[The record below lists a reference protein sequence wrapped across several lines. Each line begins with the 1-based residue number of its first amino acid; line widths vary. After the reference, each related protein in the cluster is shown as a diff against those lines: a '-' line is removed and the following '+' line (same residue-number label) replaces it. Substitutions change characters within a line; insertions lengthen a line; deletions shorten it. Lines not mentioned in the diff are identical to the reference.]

1 MAMPRTRSGRT
12 TSLRD
17 SDMRLSESDRIEGA
31 GSWDAIEWTK
41 VDPVSRSVPLGLQQ
55 FLLEGERVI
64 VEEKCGRAVEGS
76 CLKFTAHMF
85 NLRKIKVTSGS
96 WMFGLI
102 RFMIYFQGYGVV
114 LVNTDE
120 AGTLF
125 VTNFRL
131 LFLSDGSRSIIGLG
145 TIPLATIEKF
155 SKSVMKLPS
164 GPRQVDKTPSQR
176 LLQVIGRDMRIIV
189 FGFRPRTKQRRAVY
203 DALMRC
209 ARPARI
215 WDLYAFAVGPSKFSN
230 TNPQVR
236 LLNEYFRLLGL
247 GSHHATTRTI
257 EDGSFT
263 LSNEWW
269 RISSVNSNYAM
280 CPTYPFALLIP
291 NSMSDVE
298 IQQACTFRA
307 RCRLPAISWCHPVG
321 LWWAVG
327 TGAVLARSS
336 QPLVGLMMN
345 MRSNADEKLVAS
357 LWTQLAGIK
366 ERRRKLYIADARPRK
381 NALANGAMGGGS
393 ESSAN
398 YSQSEIV
405 FFGIDNIHAMRESL
419 VRLRDYVDTHG
430 ANSSD
435 GMSSYLRHGGWT
447 WGGGNLSSMS
457 ASVSTLGDSGWL
469 IHVQSVLAGSAWIAA
484 RVALE
489 SATVLVHCSD
499 GWDRT
504 TQLVSLA
511 SLLLDPYYR
520 TIQGFQALVEKD
532 WLAFGHPFSD
542 RLGMPTVSGSDGLP
556 GEFARQA
563 STGSIPSSPLRQS
576 SGAST
581 PHSTSSHAQS
591 QSSPIFLQWVDCVS
605 QLLRMYPFAFE
616 FSSVFLVELVD
627 CVLSCR
633 FGNFL
638 CNSERERQQAGVY
651 DACGCLWMYLADLR
665 TSDGRSH
672 IHYNHFYDPSKFQGP
687 LLPPAAA
694 LAPTLWPQF
703 HLRWSCPSEAQAGEI
718 EAKELAEAKV
728 KETEATV
735 ESLSV
740 ELRNEKLSNSSARDW
755 VRITKRETAAI
766 KRAVQS
772 LGCKVHFSEDGD
784 CIVSIENNATEIP
797 HKPLFSVSE
806 MQSGGYFQHDEQ
818 SDNNTVSGFAQTPR
832 DDVDDDDSGSPMN
845 SVCESLCPL
854 RTRDGGCRWPHAGCA
869 QFGSQFIGLKANF
882 DAFDR
887 LSIYDSYFEPQ

>member
-1 MAMPRTRSGRT
+1 MAMPRSRSGRT

-17 SDMRLSESDRIEGA
+17 VDSRLSESERIEGT

-41 VDPVSRSVPLGLQQ
+41 VDPVSRPVPQVLQQ
-55 FLLEGERVI
+55 FLLEGEQVI
-64 VEEKCGRAVEGS
+64 VE
-76 CLKFTAHMF
+76 
-85 NLRKIKVTSGS
+85 
-96 WMFGLI
+96 
-102 RFMIYFQGYGVV
+102 GYGVV

-155 SKSVMKLPS
+155 SKTASKLPS
-164 GPRQVDKTPSQR
+164 APRQVDKNPSQR
-176 LLQVIGRDMRIIV
+176 LLQVTGRDMRIIV
-189 FGFRPRTKQRRAVY
+189 FGFRPRTKQRRAVF
-203 DALMRC
+203 DALLRC
-209 ARPARI
+209 TRPTRL
-215 WDLYAFAVGPSKFSN
+215 WDLYAFVAGPSRFSN
-230 TNPQVR
+230 MNPKVR

-247 GSHHATTRTI
+247 GSNHASSGAI

-269 RISSVNSNYAM
+269 RISSVNSNYTL
-280 CPTYPFALLIP
+280 CPTYPFALLTP
-291 NSMSDVE
+291 NSISDAE
-298 IQQACTFRA
+298 MQQASSFRA
-307 RCRLPAISWCHPVG
+307 RCRLPVISWCNP
-321 LWWAVG
+321 G

-345 MRSNADEKLVAS
+345 MRSNADEKLVAA
-357 LWTQLAGIK
+357 LWTQLSGVK

-405 FFGIDNIHAMRESL
+405 FFGIDNIHAMRDSL

-430 ANSSD
+430 AKSSD
-435 GMSSYLRHGGWT
+435 GVSSFLRHGGWS

-484 RVALE
+484 RVAIE

-504 TQLVSLA
+504 TQLVCLA

-520 TIQGFQALVEKD
+520 TIKGFQALVEKD

-542 RLGMPTVSGSDGLP
+542 RLGLPTISGSDSP
-556 GEFARQA
+556 PEF
-563 STGSIPSSPLRQS
+563 TRQS
-576 SGAST
+576 SSGSVSSS
-581 PHSTSSHAQS
+581 PMRQPSSSSLSPSPSPSPSPSHAQNNC
-591 QSSPIFLQWVDCVS
+591 SPIFLQWVDCVS

-616 FSSVFLVELVD
+616 FSSVFLVDLLD

-633 FGNFL
+633 FGNFF
-638 CNSERERQQAGVY
+638 CNSEKERQQAGVY
-651 DACGCLWMYLADLR
+651 DACGCLWLYLADLR
-665 TSDGRSH
+665 ASDGRSH
-672 IHYNHFYDPSKFQGP
+672 AHYNHFYDASRSQGP

-694 LAPTLWPQF
+694 LAPMLWPEF
-703 HLRWSCPSEAQAGEI
+703 HLRWTCPSEAQAGEI
-718 EAKELAEAKV
+718 EAHCRNMAKKISELQKAKDLAEAKLE
-728 KETEATV
+728 ETTASL
-735 ESLSV
+735 ESLTD
-740 ELRNEKLSNSSARDW
+740 ELRTEKLSCSSARDW
-755 VRITKRETAAI
+755 ARSAKKETAAI

-772 LGCKVHFSEDGD
+772 LGCKVRFSEDGD
-784 CIVSIENNATEIP
+784 CIVSIENNPTEIP
-797 HKPLFSVSE
+797 QKSLFSVSE
-806 MQSGGYFQHDEQ
+806 MQSSLYMQHNEK
-818 SDNNTVSGFAQTPR
+818 SDNSVYVTRMG
-832 DDVDDDDSGSPMN
+832 DDDDHDDDSSNPIN
-845 SVCESLCPL
+845 RVCESLCPL
-854 RTRDGGCRWPHAGCA
+854 RTRDGGCKWPDAGCA
-869 QFGSQFIGLKANF
+869 QSGSQFVGLKANF

-887 LSIYDSYFEPQ
+887 LSIFDSYFESQ